1 MWYTNQTCMFFVSE
15 TRASLLWGIFT
26 TTTKRPVVF
35 VCCSR
40 GILQSSS
47 DMLSLVVI
55 VFHKIGFFASPNPW
69 NGWEAQLIT
78 IPNMDLARMIFDSW
92 FLTIQSSSQ
101 KVRVQETRYGKVLL
115 RDQLSGFQDC
125 MKFLLDLRGLRVLNP
140 TCYCLIDLIMFNNTI
155 FVGNTSQFLG

>member
-1 MWYTNQTCMFFVSE
+1 MWYTNPTCMFFVSE
-15 TRASLLWGIFT
+15 TRAFLLWGIFT

-40 GILQSSS
+40 DTLQSSS

-78 IPNMDLARMIFDSW
+78 IPNMDLARMIFGSW
-92 FLTIQSSSQ
+92 ILTIRSSSQ

-115 RDQLSGFQDC
+115 RDQLAGFQDC

-155 FVGNTSQFLG
+155 FVGNTSEFLG